1 MFKPLTNIPVDVRGP
16 RPLPILGVPAAVLR
30 FFADPVGRM
39 RALYGQYGPLAAL
52 VDRSPALILACG
64 AEHNREV
71 LTRPDLFQH
80 NSEIPVRTPPG
91 SALARFNQVLP
102 FLNGDVHHRR
112 RRLMQPAL
120 QRSAIEA
127 YAPDIAAVTEATL
140 RSWPTGV
147 QVDLA
152 ALIRALTAAVVIRCL
167 FGLDPGGRGEELAR
181 SEAELLQALSSPLT
195 IALPLPLPGT
205 PYRRALTRS
214 AALEGQLRALLVAKR
229 AQSPAGSDVLATL
242 LAARD
247 EAGNALTD
255 GELLGECN
263 GLFVAGH
270 DTTAQTLVWT
280 IFLLT
285 QHPERQA
292 ELLAEQDA
300 VLAGAPPR
308 PAELPRLQHLDRALR
323 ESMRLLPATPMLF
336 TRVCSGAA
344 TLGPHTLPQ
353 GTRVV
358 LSPFITHRDPTLFA
372 APDRFDPARWERVT
386 PSPWQYLP
394 FGAGPRM
401 CLGAAFAE
409 QALRI
414 ILTMFLQRFRV
425 TIATG
430 AVISR
435 AVRGIALASK
445 YGLPA
450 VLEPQ
455 DGRIAAPATI
465 RGDIHQLVHL
475 PGRTTPG

>member
-1 MFKPLTNIPVDVRGP
+1 M
-16 RPLPILGVPAAVLR
+16 LR

-300 VLAGAPPR
+300 ILAGAPPR
-308 PAELPRLQHLDRALR
+308 PAELSAQRVRAVSVVSVADCVSGVGDVAR
-323 ESMRLLPATPMLF
+323 PAEHF
-336 TRVCSGAA
+336 
-344 TLGPHTLPQ
+344 PQ
-353 GTRVV
+353 G
-358 LSPFITHRDPTLFA
+358 
-372 APDRFDPARWERVT
+372 
-386 PSPWQYLP
+386 
-394 FGAGPRM
+394 
-401 CLGAAFAE
+401 
-409 QALRI
+409 
-414 ILTMFLQRFRV
+414 
-425 TIATG
+425 
-430 AVISR
+430 
-435 AVRGIALASK
+435 
-445 YGLPA
+445 
-450 VLEPQ
+450 
-455 DGRIAAPATI
+455 APATSS
-465 RGDIHQLVHL
+465 RGRPAVFGLTTVARFTYRSAAGV
-475 PGRTTPG
+475 PRRRTYQEPSSSSGSRAMHRCHWSRPACRQA